1 MKFKLKIPTDLSEI
15 KLKDYQKYMKMV
27 VENEGAV
34 DFLNLKAVEIFCN
47 VKIKDVKSI
56 KASDF
61 DEVVSVIKNTFE
73 QDNKFK
79 QRFTFDGV
87 EYGFIP
93 NLEDISMGEFVDLQ
107 NYLADIQDYH
117 KALAVMYR
125 PITHR
130 SKDMYLIEDYEGS
143 DKYSDV
149 MKYTPLDVVLG
160 ANVFFYNLG
169 NVLLKHTLDYL
180 EGEVQTNTQAKQILE
195 ENGVGI
201 RAFTQLLEG
210 NSISLKTSLN

>member
-27 VENEGAV
+27 VENEDAV

-47 VKIKDVKSI
+47 VKIKDINSI
-56 KASDF
+56 KAADF
-61 DEVVSVIKNTFE
+61 DDIVSVINTTFNKE
-73 QDNKFK
+73 NKFK
-79 QRFTFDGV
+79 QRFTFNNT

-93 NLEDISMGEFVDLQ
+93 NLEDITMGEFVDLQ
-107 NYLADIQDYH
+107 NYLSDVSTYH
-117 KALAVMYR
+117 KAMAVMYR
-125 PITHR
+125 PITH
-130 SKDMYLIEDYEGS
+130 STKDMYLIEDYEGS
-143 DKYSDV
+143 DKYSDI
-149 MKYTPLDVVLG
+149 MKFTPLDVVLG

-169 NVLLKHTLDYL
+169 NVLLKHTVDYL

-201 RAFTQLLEG
+201 KAFTQLLED